1 MVGLSGL
8 VDALEKLFKKD
19 VTKAMINEYN
29 TIVTQYAYL
38 NVPLW
43 SPSIPRSSTTAYVS
57 SMR

>member
-8 VDALEKLFKKD
+8 MDALEKLFKKD

-38 NVPLW
+38 NVPFLQ
-43 SPSIPRSSTTAYVS
+43 PVNTASSTTAYVS

>member
-1 MVGLSGL
+1 M
-8 VDALEKLFKKD
+8 DALEKLFKKD

-38 NVPLW
+38 NVPFL